1 MLTDYLPSA
10 QNNVSF
16 ILTPSPISLL
26 ALRSA
31 TYGYCPIDVP
41 PDIVNK
47 DWCSDFGEGIVIL
60 YS

>member
-1 MLTDYLPSA
+1 
-10 QNNVSF
+10 
-16 ILTPSPISLL
+16 L

-47 DWCSDFGEGIVIL
+47 DWCSDFGEGIDKYIEYL
-60 YS
+60 FAFGDESSRRAAQPEEDE